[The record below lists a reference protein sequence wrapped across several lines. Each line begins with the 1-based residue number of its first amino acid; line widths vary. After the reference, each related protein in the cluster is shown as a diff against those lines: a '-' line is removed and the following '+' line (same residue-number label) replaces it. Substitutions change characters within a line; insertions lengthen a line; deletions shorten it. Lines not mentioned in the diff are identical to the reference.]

1 MNALITIVH
10 ATTSI
15 HRSCASDGNIGCLES
30 HFKPTKIPIE
40 NRNCQ
45 AKGLNPPQRLVNGA
59 MNSEKTCDTTQMSAL
74 MPSVNTQCRSPA
86 IKKAGTLT
94 SVNTMYN
101 TKMSDN
107 GGGEMSKRTDDI
119 VGSCCGLPKDPASTS

>member
-15 HRSCASDGNIGCLES
+15 HRCCASDGNTGCLES
-30 HFKPTKIPIE
+30 HFNPTKIPIE

-45 AKGLNPPQRLVNGA
+45 AKGLNPPQALVNGA

-74 MPSVNTQCRSPA
+74 MPRANAQSRSPA
-86 IKKAGTLT
+86 IKKAGTLM
-94 SVNTMYN
+94 SVKPMYN
-101 TKMSDN
+101 TKMSVN
-107 GGGEMSKRTDDI
+107 GGGEMRKRTDDI
-119 VGSCCGLPKDPASTS
+119 VGSCCGLPRDPASTS